1 MVARAPATVAP
12 ARGTSV
18 TAPRHHGDDTKGPW
32 TQSRAESRLT
42 LYALKPRFQAW
53 LRPLVGIIA
62 RAGITANQVTV
73 AAAVISL
80 VVGACVAWRLPDT
93 RAFLLIPLWMLL
105 RMALNAIDGMLAREF
120 GQQSHLGAYLNELS
134 DVIADTALY
143 LPFAFIAPFAPA
155 WVGAVIVLAVISEY
169 AGALGAMVGAS
180 RRYEGPMGKSDR
192 ALVFGALGLWVGLAA
207 PLPAWAAFVMPVL
220 AALIALTIINR
231 VRGGL
236 NEST

>member
-1 MVARAPATVAP
+1 M
-12 ARGTSV
+12 S
-18 TAPRHHGDDTKGPW
+18 
-32 TQSRAESRLT
+32 
-42 LYALKPRFQAW
+42 LYALKPQFQAW
-53 LRPLVGIIA
+53 LRPLVGLIA

-73 AAAVISL
+73 ATALVSL
-80 VVGACVAWRLPDT
+80 VLGAGVAWRLPDT
-93 RAFLLIPLWMLL
+93 RAFVLIPLWMLV

-120 GQQSHLGAYLNELS
+120 GQQSRLGAYLNELG
-134 DVIADTALY
+134 DVIADIALY
-143 LPFAFIAPFAPA
+143 LPFAFIAPFVPA
-155 WVGAVIVLAVISEY
+155 WVGAVIVLAVIGEY

-192 ALVFGALGLWVGLAA
+192 AFVFGALGLWVGLAS

-220 AALIALTIINR
+220 AVLIAFTIINR